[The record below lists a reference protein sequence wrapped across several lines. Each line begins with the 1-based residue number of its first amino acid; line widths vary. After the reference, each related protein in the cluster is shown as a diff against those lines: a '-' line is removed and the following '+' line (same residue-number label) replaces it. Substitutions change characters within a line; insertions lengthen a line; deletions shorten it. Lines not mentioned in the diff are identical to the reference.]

1 MIKRK
6 LIIDAPIDIVFRVI
20 RDFSAYPEFLPA
32 TKSAK
37 ERKKGSQILG
47 DFSVE
52 VVKPISYT
60 LRFVEEPPLS
70 LSWSLVEGELM
81 KSNEGSWKLK
91 SLSESQTEANYSIDI
106 SFGWLVPKMIVNE
119 VTKTQLPEMLDAFK
133 ERAENAYAIQL
144 KHVK

>member
-1 MIKRK
+1 VIKRK

-20 RDFSAYPEFLPA
+20 RDFAAYPEFLTA

-37 ERKKGSQILG
+37 ERKKGAQILA

-60 LRFVEEPPLS
+60 LRFVEEPPSS

-91 SLSESQTEANYSIDI
+91 SLSDSQTEANYSIDI

-119 VTKTQLPEMLDAFK
+119 VTKTQLPEMLEAFK

-144 KHVK
+144 KDVK